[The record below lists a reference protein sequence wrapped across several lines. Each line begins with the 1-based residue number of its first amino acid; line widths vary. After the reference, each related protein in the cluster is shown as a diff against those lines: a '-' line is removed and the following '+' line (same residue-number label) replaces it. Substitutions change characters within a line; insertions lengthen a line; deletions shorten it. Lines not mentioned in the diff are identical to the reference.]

1 MINVFYTEFNSPL
14 TDVLWNDYL
23 ACLPYNLQEKV
34 LKYRKWQDRQANL
47 FGKLLLIKGLK
58 YYGYG
63 NQELEQIQYNDYGK
77 PYLDINLKFNISHS
91 GKFVICSISDLYDSG
106 IDIEEIIDLQIADF
120 KNSFSASEW
129 MEIIESESSINKFY
143 EFWTIKE
150 AVAKAEGKGLSL
162 PLADLVLKNSS
173 VKVFEK
179 TWHILKINLD
189 PGYSASI
196 ATDTPLL
203 SSGLKLT
210 KVIF

>member
-14 TDVLWNDYL
+14 TNVKWNEYF
-23 ACLPYNLQEKV
+23 ACLPYPLQEKV
-34 LKYRKWQDRQANL
+34 LKYRKWQDRHANL
-47 FGKLLLIKGLK
+47 FGKLLLIKALN

-63 NQELEQIQYNDYGK
+63 NRELEQIQYNDYGK
-77 PYLDINLKFNISHS
+77 PYIDINLKFNISHS
-91 GKFVICSISDLYDSG
+91 GKFVICSISNLYDLG
-106 IDIEEIIDLQIADF
+106 IDIEEVVDLHIADF
-120 KNSFSASEW
+120 KNSFSANEW
-129 MEIIESESSINKFY
+129 MEIMKSESSINKFY

-162 PLADLVLKNSS
+162 PLADLVLEKSS

-179 TWHILKINLD
+179 TWHILKIDLD

-196 ATDTPLL
+196 ATDIPLI
-203 SSGLKLT
+203 SSGLKLI